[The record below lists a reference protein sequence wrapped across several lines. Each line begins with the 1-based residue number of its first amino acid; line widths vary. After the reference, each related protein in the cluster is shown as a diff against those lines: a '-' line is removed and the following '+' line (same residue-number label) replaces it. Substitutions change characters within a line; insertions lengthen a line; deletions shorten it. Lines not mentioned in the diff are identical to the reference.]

1 MHVLLVYAHPEP
13 ASFNGALRDAIVGEA
28 LDSGHSV
35 DVSDLY
41 AQGFDPVGGRGDFV
55 RAADDARFHYQS
67 EQTAAAL
74 SDGFAP
80 DLAREQ
86 ERLRRADL
94 LILQFPLWWG
104 GPPAILKGWFDRVA
118 AYGVAYAD
126 GTRFD
131 TGLFRGRRSLISVTT
146 GGTARRFSDDDVH
159 GPIEEVL
166 RPVQRLFLGY
176 LGFEVAPPHVA
187 YAVARI
193 GMAEREQAIADLR
206 LRVRALLSTPVAA
219 EPVPSSRDLLASLG
233 DRDWRNPG

>member
-1 MHVLLVYAHPEP
+1 MHVLLVHAHPEP
-13 ASFNGALRDAIVGEA
+13 SSFNGALRDAIVRET

-55 RAADDARFHYQS
+55 RAADDALFHYQS

-74 SDGFAP
+74 SDGFVP

-86 ERLRRADL
+86 ERLLRADL

-146 GGTARRFSDDDVH
+146 GGTARRFSDDDVY

>member
-13 ASFNGALRDAIVGEA
+13 ASFNGALRDAIVGETVA
-28 LDSGHSV
+28 SGHSV

-41 AQGFDPVGGRGDFV
+41 AQGFDPVAGRGDFMH
-55 RAADDARFHYQS
+55 AADDALFHYQS

-74 SDGFAP
+74 SDGFVP

-86 ERLRRADL
+86 DRLRRADL

-131 TGLFRGRRSLISVTT
+131 TGLFRGRKIGR
-146 GGTARRFSDDDVH
+146 A
-159 GPIEEVL
+159 
-166 RPVQRLFLGY
+166 
-176 LGFEVAPPHVA
+176 HV
-187 YAVARI
+187 
-193 GMAEREQAIADLR
+193 
-206 LRVRALLSTPVAA
+206 
-219 EPVPSSRDLLASLG
+219 
-233 DRDWRNPG
+233 

>member
-13 ASFNGALRDAIVGEA
+13 ASFNGALRDAIVGET
-28 LDSGHSV
+28 LDSGHSI

-41 AQGFDPVGGRGDFV
+41 AQGFDPVAGRGDFIQ
-55 RAADDARFHYQS
+55 AADDVLFSYQA

-74 SDGFAP
+74 SGSFVP

-86 ERLRRADL
+86 DRLKRADL
-94 LILQFPLWWG
+94 LVLQFPLWWG

-146 GGTARRFSDDDVH
+146 GGTADRFSAGDVY

-176 LGFEVAPPHVA
+176 LGFELTAPHVI
-187 YAVARI
+187 YAASRI
-193 GMAEREQAIADLR
+193 SATERERAIADLR
-206 LRVRALLSTPVAA
+206 VRVRTLLATPVAA
-219 EPVPSSRDLLASLG
+219 KPIPSSQKLLAELG
-233 DRDWRNPG
+233 DRDWRHPG

>member
-13 ASFNGALRDAIVGEA
+13 TSFNGALRDAIVNET

-55 RAADDARFHYQS
+55 RAADDALFHYQS
-67 EQTAAAL
+67 EQAAAAL
-74 SDGFAP
+74 SGGFAP
-80 DLAREQ
+80 NLAREQ
-86 ERLRRADL
+86 DRLRRADL

-146 GGTARRFSDDDVH
+146 GGTARRFSDDDVY

-176 LGFEVAPPHVA
+176 LGFELTPPHVT
-187 YAVARI
+187 YAAARI

-206 LRVRALLSTPVAA
+206 LRVRTLLSSPVAA